1 MHEQH
6 TILEPDDNFDP
17 GTLAHLVVGNEGRV
31 LDGRRTPGFIEHY
44 DEESAMFLWR
54 ITGFEDAGNCWEIP
68 AEQINCY
75 QFRKGSPRLPQEEVF
90 RISKR
95 CEKLNQILSIPKSE
109 TVRAETEQAIGK
121 QEKMAAEWIK
131 RNSAFYQAG
140 AGFDF
145 GAKEGIELLYGDLEN
160 YLRENGLYE
169 AEKETAEQYLLNP
182 YSGEWIKG
190 MKIVMAELGL
200 IAYNGTYPQKKETF
214 QGYGSKEKRIAYI
227 IARTAFVR
235 SIFKL
240 KGITEI
246 PLFRGMA
253 SEIDFYE
260 TPQTLVST
268 TCSVSTAMEFA
279 DMKQSSKAR
288 SAYVVKVT
296 CPVENLFMTFFETR
310 QFSER
315 YKEQETVIFYDNRI
329 KF

>member
-75 QFRKGSPRLPQEEVF
+75 QFRKGSLRLPQEEVF

-140 AGFDF
+140 TGFDF

-200 IAYNGTYPQKKETF
+200 IAYNGTYPRKKETF

-279 DMKQSSKAR
+279 DMKQSSKVR

>member
-6 TILEPDDNFDP
+6 TIYESDDNFEI

-54 ITGFEDAGNCWEIP
+54 ITGFEDTGKCWEIP

-75 QFRKGSPRLPQEEVF
+75 QLRNGSKRLSQKEVSS
-90 RISKR
+90 ISKR
-95 CEKLNQILSIPKSE
+95 CEELNKILTIPKSE
-109 TVRAETEQAIGK
+109 TVYTETEQRIEQ
-121 QEKMAAEWIK
+121 QEKIAGEWIMQH
-131 RNSAFYQAG
+131 SAFYQSG
-140 AGFDF
+140 IEFDF

-160 YLRENGLYE
+160 YLWDSGLYE

-190 MKIVMAELGL
+190 MKIVMAEMGL
-200 IAYNGTYPQKKETF
+200 IAYNGTYPRKKGTF
-214 QGYGSKEKRIAYI
+214 LGIGSKEKRIAYV
-227 IARTAFVR
+227 IARIAFVR
-235 SIFKL
+235 SMFKL
-240 KGITEI
+240 KGIREI

-253 SEIDFYE
+253 SEIDFHE
-260 TPQTLVST
+260 TPQTLLST

-279 DMKQSSKAR
+279 DMKQSSNAR
-288 SAYVVKVT
+288 SAYIVKFT
-296 CPVENLFMTFFETR
+296 CPIQNLFMTFFETR
-310 QFSER
+310 KFSER
-315 YKEQETVIFYDNRI
+315 YKEQEIVIFYDNRI